1 VCERTVPIK
10 YLNDKG
16 KDKTGDVED
25 LYNLIPDSP
34 KGTEEEKND
43 PEKMDQN
50 HTIRKNLVE
59 HLLAYSKSLS
69 SSWSL
74 ILFDE
79 SLSG

>member
-34 KGTEEEKND
+34 KA
-43 PEKMDQN
+43 PEK
-50 HTIRKNLVE
+50 RKMIQRKWME
-59 HLLAYSKSLS
+59 TTLS
-69 SSWSL
+69 AR
-74 ILFDE
+74 IL
-79 SLSG
+79 